1 MQNTL
6 FLHKFLYP
14 EPPQFNWEG
23 FGIQK
28 KSKASMLCS
37 GLVYVIL
44 IAASC
49 RTELASYIGGVE
61 QLSAVLAGA
70 ERLLIVCHCFSEC
83 EVDHRLKRIILAQQ
97 VQSVPVIY
105 LVGQARRYEL
115 RQL

>member
-1 MQNTL
+1 
-6 FLHKFLYP
+6 
-14 EPPQFNWEG
+14 
-23 FGIQK
+23 
-28 KSKASMLCS
+28 MLCS

-61 QLSAVLAGA
+61 QLFAVLAGA
-70 ERLLIVCHCFSEC
+70 DRLLIVRHCFGKC
-83 EVDHRLKRIILAQQ
+83 EVYHCFQRIVLAQQ

-115 RQL
+115 RQFRFFEHEAV

>member
-1 MQNTL
+1 
-6 FLHKFLYP
+6 
-14 EPPQFNWEG
+14 
-23 FGIQK
+23 
-28 KSKASMLCS
+28 MLCS

-49 RTELASYIGGVE
+49 GTELAAYIGGVE

-70 ERLLIVCHCFSEC
+70 KRLLIVSDGFCEGEVYHCLE
-83 EVDHRLKRIILAQQ
+83 RIILAEQIQ
-97 VQSVPVIY
+97 TVPIVY